1 MKENC
6 DSAAGYP
13 EDVVP
18 PCICCDCVSK
28 FQRGQHIYFCLKKPR
43 KAQEGLNLNGIDR
56 AGDYYFLE
64 NTDISQDREIETESP
79 KFTF

>member
-1 MKENC
+1 MK
-6 DSAAGYP
+6 DISAGYP

-18 PCICCDCVSK
+18 PSICYFCLSK

-43 KAQEGLNLNGIDR
+43 KAQEGLNLNRNDR
-56 AGDYYFLE
+56 AGDYYFLK
-64 NTDISQDREIETESP
+64 NIDRSQDREIETESP